1 MGGKGQA
8 GNTEY
13 TPVARAEQ
21 AATFRRWALIEAG
34 AYVGQFV
41 GVHGFA
47 GGIVIGRVYL
57 RIANPTGAGAAT
69 SRSGTLSQ
77 RLGTVAA
84 LGIDRKSTRLNSS
97 HVRIS
102 YAVFCLKKKK

>member
-1 MGGKGQA
+1 M
-8 GNTEY
+8 
-13 TPVARAEQ
+13 
-21 AATFRRWALIEAG
+21 IEAG

-84 LGIDRKSTRLNSS
+84 LLYPYDRLLLDRPVYHHYYLN
-97 HVRIS
+97 I
-102 YAVFCLKKKK
+102 AL